1 MNWQKLNTYAI
12 NTPNGVETIYFER
25 SDDKQNFRI
34 VNEYG
39 NSKFEFDFMT
49 GYEMISRIQNQFN
62 MIVNEEIQSYFNENQ
77 NNHNYPDVE
86 ISNEHVDC
94 QGDIPG
100 E

>member
-12 NTPNGVETIYFER
+12 NTPNGVENIYFER

-49 GYEMISRIQNQFN
+49 GYEMISRIQSDFN
-62 MIVNEEIQSYFNENQ
+62 TIVNDELQTYFKNNQ
-77 NNHNYPDVE
+77 NSASYPDAA
-86 ISNEHVDC
+86 ITNEHVDC

-100 E
+100 V